1 MPVRE
6 EEALLSSLPHLL
18 VQGELRAPAPRPG
31 KHETALGR
39 VLVISSDVF
48 GATGRARPLVPRK
61 APRGRR
67 GGDGPP
73 HLRVFYFPPSRETL
87 PFIASSVHPPPKWP
101 PQLAAPV
108 VVGFRI
114 TTAPPA
120 DTLLLLTNDD
130 RLHQSSF
137 FSPCPFCY
145 FRRDLPYVRSVSVE
159 N

>member
-1 MPVRE
+1 MESCSRAEP
-6 EEALLSSLPHLL
+6 S
-18 VQGELRAPAPRPG
+18 APAPRPG

-61 APRGRR
+61 ATRGRGR
-67 GGDGPP
+67 ASP
-73 HLRVFYFPPSRETL
+73 LARVLLSPLARDSL
-87 PFIASSVHPPPKWP
+87 PFIASSVHPPHEWP

-137 FSPCPFCY
+137 FPPCPFCY